1 MPSQRLVESYAPT
14 LPFWINDH
22 GQDSLFNI
30 TLAGGNGVVAPGT
43 VLGKVT
49 ATGKYRPYNNGNAD
63 GSETAVGLAMDRY
76 DTTGG
81 DVFASM
87 MVHGVV
93 RTGSLVG
100 LDAPAR
106 ADLTH
111 IIFM

>member
-22 GQDSLFNI
+22 GQDSLFSV
-30 TLAGGNGVVAPGT
+30 TLASGSGVIAPGT

-49 ATGKYRPYNNGNAD
+49 ATGKYKPYANGNSD

-76 DTTGG
+76 DTTGT
-81 DVFASM
+81 DVLASM

-93 RTGSLVG
+93 RTASLVG
-100 LDAPAR
+100 LDSAAR